1 MGRHKE
7 EDLNVL
13 VCTKCGSDKIE
24 QRAWIQV
31 NTNKFMDWYDEA
43 DKDCYCPNCGL
54 DTELTTLREYKNRQ
68 ESIDEIQKEEDEIN

>member
-7 EDLNVL
+7 ADLNTL

-31 NTNKFMDWYDEA
+31 NTNKFMEWEDEA
-43 DKDCYCPNCGL
+43 DKNCYCPNCGL
-54 DTELTTLREYKNRQ
+54 DTELTTLREYRDRQ
-68 ESIDEIQKEEDEIN
+68 EAIDEIQKDEDEIN